1 MISQN
6 PYKLDLLKR
15 RREASND
22 KKVSISQIKKLRK
35 KGILL
40 GTIITTIGVT
50 LCSLTGIHT
59 YQRIKYKQKLDTE
72 ASEYQLLKTRY
83 NSLIKNVESIY
94 KINNQISE
102 GIVGIKSGS
111 ALLLELSRIL
121 PTTIQLKGISVSGRQ
136 LKINGLAN
144 QPYGLEDINSLI
156 IQVSNSFL
164 IKDQSVF
171 LSSAESSN
179 NKNSNMNFILTS
191 DFSNPSSQNLI
202 NNYEELGSY
211 GLLKRVN
218 LLKLERLIKWQIYH
232 Q

>member
-1 MISQN
+1 MISNN

-15 RREASND
+15 RREANND
-22 KKVSISQIKKLRK
+22 KKVSINQIKKLRK

-40 GTIITTIGVT
+40 ATIITTMGVA

-83 NSLIKNVESIY
+83 QSLIKNVESIY

-111 ALLLELSRIL
+111 ALLLELSKIL

-171 LSSAESSN
+171 LSSAKSSN
-179 NKNSNMNFILTS
+179 NKNGNMNFIVTS
-191 DFSNPSSQNLI
+191 EFSNPSSQKLI
-202 NNYEELGSY
+202 INYEELGSY

-218 LLKLERLIKWQIYH
+218 LLKLERLIK
-232 Q
+232 

>member
-22 KKVSISQIKKLRK
+22 KKVSISQIKKLRN

-83 NSLIKNVESIY
+83 QSLIKNVESIY

-171 LSSAESSN
+171 LSSAKSSN
-179 NKNSNMNFILTS
+179 NKNGNMNFILTS
-191 DFSNPSSQNLI
+191 DFSNPSYHKLI
-202 NNYEELGSY
+202 TNYEELGSY

-218 LLKLERLIKWQIYH
+218 LLKLERLIK
-232 Q
+232 

>member
-22 KKVSISQIKKLRK
+22 KKVSISQIKKLRN

-83 NSLIKNVESIY
+83 QSLIKNVESIY

-111 ALLLELSRIL
+111 ALLLELSKIL

-171 LSSAESSN
+171 LSSAKSSN
-179 NKNSNMNFILTS
+179 NKNGNMNFILTS

-218 LLKLERLIKWQIYH
+218 LLKLERLIK
-232 Q
+232 